1 MFYGIGVGPGDS
13 ELLTI
18 KAKNIIEKCDVIFAP
33 KTSVDSDCVAL
44 KIAMPYILDNKQIVT
59 PIFPMTYDI
68 DELEKAWDIAA
79 AEIVDLLKIG
89 KTVAFLTLG
98 DPMVYSTY
106 IFMLKRI
113 SIAGYTTETIPA
125 VTSFCAAA
133 SRISR
138 PLAMA
143 NEKIAIIPSAY
154 ECEDLENI
162 LNTFENIVL
171 MKVSKNYDS
180 LVGMLKKNGL
190 LKYSVLISRC
200 GLPEENI
207 EYNLENL
214 VGTKINYLS
223 MIIVNKN
230 SEV

>member
-44 KIAMPYILDNKQIVT
+44 NIASPYILDNKQIET
-59 PIFPMTYDI
+59 PIFPMTYDVNV
-68 DELEKAWDIAA
+68 LEKAWDVAA
-79 AEIVDLLKIG
+79 NEIVDWLKKG
-89 KTVAFLTLG
+89 KIVAFLTLG

-113 SIAGYTTETIPA
+113 SQSGYATETVPA

-180 LVGMLKKNGL
+180 LVGLLEKNNL
-190 LKYSVLISRC
+190 LKFSVLISRC

>member
-18 KAKNIIEKCDVIFAP
+18 KAKNIIEQCDVIFAP
-33 KTSVDSDCVAL
+33 KTSIDSDCVAL
-44 KIAMPYILDNKQIVT
+44 NIASPYIAENKQIVT
-59 PIFPMTYDI
+59 PIFPMTYDVG
-68 DELEKAWDIAA
+68 ELEKAWDNAA
-79 AEIVDLLKIG
+79 SEIIEL
-89 KTVAFLTLG
+89 LTLG

-113 SIAGYTTETIPA
+113 SKKGFKTETVPA

-133 SRISR
+133 SRISK

-154 ECEDLENI
+154 ECEDLENV
-162 LNTFENIVL
+162 LNIFENIVL

-180 LVGMLKKNGL
+180 LVGLLEKNNL
-190 LKYSVLISRC
+190 LKFSVLISRC
-200 GLPEENI
+200 GMLDENI

-230 SEV
+230 LEV

>member
-18 KAKNIIEKCDVIFAP
+18 KAKKIIEKCDVIFAP

-44 KIAMPYILDNKQIVT
+44 NIASPYITANKQIVT
-59 PIFPMTYDI
+59 PIFPMTYDV
-68 DELEKAWDIAA
+68 DELERAWDIAA
-79 AEIVDLLKIG
+79 TEIVELLKQG
-89 KTVAFLTLG
+89 KIVAFLTLG

-113 SIAGYTTETIPA
+113 SIAGYKTETVPA

-180 LVGMLKKNGL
+180 LVGLLKKNNL
-190 LKYSVLISRC
+190 LKFSVLISRC
-200 GLPEENI
+200 GLPDENI

-214 VGTKINYLS
+214 VGTKVNYLS

-230 SEV
+230 LEV